1 MGGSGQIFKF
11 WGACCGKER
20 WRRKLRL
27 ASLMLWSRERPSA
40 ITFNFPAKCWEY
52 MEELA
57 EMKRLANFLAMVAW
71 KEWSAEMKF
80 DLWSHP
86 QAEELSVK
94 ASIQL

>member
-1 MGGSGQIFKF
+1 
-11 WGACCGKER
+11 
-20 WRRKLRL
+20 
-27 ASLMLWSRERPSA
+27 
-40 ITFNFPAKCWEY
+40 

-86 QAEELSVK
+86 HAEELLVRER
-94 ASIQL
+94 IQLWG